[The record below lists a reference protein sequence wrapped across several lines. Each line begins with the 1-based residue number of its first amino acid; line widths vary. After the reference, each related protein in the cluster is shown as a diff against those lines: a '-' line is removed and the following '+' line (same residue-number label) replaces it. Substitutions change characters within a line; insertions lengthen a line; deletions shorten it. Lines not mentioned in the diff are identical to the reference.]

1 MTPQTLLVTV
11 VALSLFNGL
20 FSPMVV
26 IAYRTV
32 PLWLPYLF
40 PGISNLVIVS
50 EFVFYVA
57 SLIVATT
64 TLLVSGV
71 PAALVERG
79 FGIDS
84 REATLP
90 MYVWLGGAAFLS
102 TPAVMGLV
110 GSN

>member
-1 MTPQTLLVTV
+1 MSPQTLLVAV

-40 PGISNLVIVS
+40 PGISELVIVS

-71 PAALVERG
+71 PAALVERL
-79 FGIDS
+79 FGLDS
-84 REATLP
+84 RTATLP
-90 MYVWLGGAAFLS
+90 MYAWLAGAAFLS
-102 TPAVMGLV
+102 TPAVMAIAG
-110 GSN
+110 

>member
-1 MTPQTLLVTV
+1 MSPQTLLVVV

-20 FSPMVV
+20 FSPFVV
-26 IAYRTV
+26 VAYRTV

-40 PGISNLVIVS
+40 PGITNLVIVA

-57 SLIVATT
+57 SLIVATS
-64 TLLVSGV
+64 TLLLSGV

-84 REATLP
+84 RDATLP
-90 MYVWLGGAAFLS
+90 MYVWLAGAAFLS
-102 TPAVMGLV
+102 TPAVMALAG
-110 GSN
+110 